1 MLSLREAECLCV
13 KVVGKAFMSAVRQ
26 EIRLSQEA
34 AKRHAES
41 RGTAHAAESLRY
53 RCGSGS
59 ARIRK
64 DPHPDLHQI
73 KIRIRIKIY
82 KLDPDPHPFADV
94 KPK

>member
-1 MLSLREAECLCV
+1 MKLSVCDV

-53 RCGSGS
+53 QCCGSGS
-59 ARIRK
+59 T
-64 DPHPDLHQI
+64 
-73 KIRIRIKIY
+73 RIRIIFVTWIRFK
-82 KLDPDPHPFADV
+82 
-94 KPK
+94 

>member
-1 MLSLREAECLCV
+1 MTLNVLCV

-53 RCGSGS
+53 RYQCCGSGS
-59 ARIRK
+59 AS
-64 DPHPDLHQI
+64 
-73 KIRIRIKIY
+73 
-82 KLDPDPHPFADV
+82 FFFFFFW
-94 KPK
+94 